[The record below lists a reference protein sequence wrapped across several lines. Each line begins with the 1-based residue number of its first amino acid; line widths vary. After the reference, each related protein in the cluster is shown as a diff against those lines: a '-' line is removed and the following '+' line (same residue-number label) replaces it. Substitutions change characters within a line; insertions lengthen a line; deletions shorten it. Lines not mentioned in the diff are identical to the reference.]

1 MYSKRA
7 VLLIYVI
14 LGVSSYLGGSP
25 IRFEISS
32 KRFYS
37 TKWTRLF
44 CRLTTVLSTVQ
55 ILFSIFCLYD
65 FRKLTKYSKSGE
77 IFTFNMIYIVTMCQI
92 IPIICFLLL
101 SVRGDV
107 IARSLTRVLRY
118 AKYIESKWWIVSSF
132 VTSSAV
138 VLHEIL
144 PSNWISLVP
153 KKYWN
158 TPMMWANYLTE
169 AYFITISSVV
179 VVTVCSVITFQV
191 AFTYPFHT
199 EFCVNPKSGK
209 FISLPEFRTEDVLPL
224 EYRKFE
230 QLHNYYMPI
239 FGPTFIPFQSIVMQ
253 FSLFS
258 NWMLLNYWGTLGI
271 LRLVLILMEAGL
283 ISFWTIILEFGGRFY
298 EASKR
303 NKESWRQLG
312 EQSKFVRKW
321 RKSVRHLYAGYEGY
335 HVIRR
340 LSVLKFLKGIVRGTF
355 RILLTF
361 ND

>member
-1 MYSKRA
+1 
-7 VLLIYVI
+7 
-14 LGVSSYLGGSP
+14 
-25 IRFEISS
+25 
-32 KRFYS
+32 
-37 TKWTRLF
+37 
-44 CRLTTVLSTVQ
+44 
-55 ILFSIFCLYD
+55 
-65 FRKLTKYSKSGE
+65 
-77 IFTFNMIYIVTMCQI
+77 
-92 IPIICFLLL
+92 
-101 SVRGDV
+101 
-107 IARSLTRVLRY
+107 
-118 AKYIESKWWIVSSF
+118 
-132 VTSSAV
+132 
-138 VLHEIL
+138 
-144 PSNWISLVP
+144 
-153 KKYWN
+153 
-158 TPMMWANYLTE
+158 
-169 AYFITISSVV
+169 
-179 VVTVCSVITFQV
+179 
-191 AFTYPFHT
+191 
-199 EFCVNPKSGK
+199 
-209 FISLPEFRTEDVLPL
+209 
-224 EYRKFE
+224 
-230 QLHNYYMPI
+230 MPI